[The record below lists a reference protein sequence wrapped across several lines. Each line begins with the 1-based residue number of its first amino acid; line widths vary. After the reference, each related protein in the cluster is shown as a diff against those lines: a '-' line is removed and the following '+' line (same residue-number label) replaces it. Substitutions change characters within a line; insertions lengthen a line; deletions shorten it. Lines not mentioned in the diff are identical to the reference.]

1 MIKLKRNNSLSLLF
15 LVLLVLGFLSSCE
28 FIRQDGGSG
37 NGNESKSSSKE
48 VVSFSIGDR
57 VGLLSGSD
65 ITVTMPFGSDVTSLT
80 PTIVIS
86 PEASIS
92 PTSGVAQDFT
102 SPKIYTV
109 TAEDLSKKDYTVT
122 VNLAAS
128 DAKDITSFSFSEGTG
143 VITGTEIEVTVP
155 YGTVLTSLTP
165 VIAITGTSVSPASGV
180 AQNFT
185 SPVTYT
191 VTAADNT
198 TKDYLVTVTPA
209 LPSDDATLSLSST
222 VKGQVLLG
230 LGTPSAVLGSA
241 LSGTVTITSEKAAD
255 TSNAGNFITVFNKSN
270 VGSVVKV
277 VKYSDGAST
286 STFETDTAYAN
297 QSITTLDF
305 FIIRVTAQDTST
317 VLYYKIVVTVT
328 PPHVYVLRETGPAGG
343 LIFYDKG
350 SYSNGWRYL
359 EAAPLS
365 TQWTGKAWRSLL
377 PNSNPNDTLIG
388 TSLGVGT
395 GQANTTAIVIALN
408 SVPEVGG
415 AAQLCDDLVLG
426 SYSDWFLP
434 SKDELHLIYTNLV
447 LFSVGGFD
455 TGANSYWSSSEDT
468 VGLGAPMNIPAGRR
482 AWREY
487 FQTGLRSESPKAST
501 MYVRAIRAF

>member
-1 MIKLKRNNSLSLLF
+1 MKFKKNNKLSLLLLF
-15 LVLLVLGFLSSCE
+15 LLVLGFLSSCE
-28 FIRQDGGSG
+28 FFKEDREIG
-37 NGNESKSSSKE
+37 NDNKSSAKE
-48 VVSFSIGDR
+48 IISFSISDR
-57 VGLLSGSD
+57 TGLLNESE
-65 ITVTMPFGSDVTSLT
+65 ITVTMPFDSDLT
-80 PTIVIS
+80 NLIPIIVVS
-86 PEASIS
+86 PESS
-92 PTSGVAQDFT
+92 LNPSSGVAQDFT
-102 SPKIYTV
+102 NPKVYTV
-109 TAEDLSKKDYTVT
+109 TAEDLSTKDYLVT
-122 VNLAAS
+122 VNIAAS
-128 DAKDITSFSFSEGTG
+128 DSKDISSFSFTEGTG
-143 VITGTEIEVTVP
+143 VIMGTDIEVTVP

-165 VIAITGTSVSPASGV
+165 VIVITGISVSPVSGV

-185 SPVTYT
+185 NPLTYT
-191 VTAADNT
+191 VTSADNT

-209 LPSDDATLSLSST
+209 SPSNDATLTLSST
-222 VKGQVLLG
+222 VKGQALLG
-230 LGTPSAVLGSA
+230 LGTPNVVLDSAIAGA
-241 LSGTVTITSEKAAD
+241 VTITSEKAAD
-255 TSNAGNFITVFNKSN
+255 TSNVGNFITLFDKGNTA
-270 VGSVVKV
+270 SVVKV

-286 STFETDTAYAN
+286 SNFETDTAYSN
-297 QSITTLDF
+297 QSITNLDF
-305 FIIRVTAQDTST
+305 FIIKVTAQDAST

-359 EAAPLS
+359 ESAPLS
-365 TQWTGKAWRSLL
+365 SQWTGKVWRSLL

-388 TSLGVGT
+388 TSTGIGT
-395 GQANTTAIVIALN
+395 GQANTTAIVLALN

-415 AAQLCDDLVLG
+415 AAQLCDDLVIG

-434 SKDELHLIYTNLV
+434 SKDELHLVYTNLV

-487 FQTGLRSESPKAST
+487 FQTGLRSETPKANT
-501 MYVRAIRAF
+501 MYVRSVTAF